1 MQILN
6 RITVSLENTE
16 AGLHGIHMPM
26 ECQWNEK
33 RKNKCQLNEQELKIE
48 LLLEHS
54 A

>member
-1 MQILN
+1 M
-6 RITVSLENTE
+6 SSENTE
-16 AGLHGIHMPM
+16 AGSHGIRMPM

-33 RKNKCQLNEQELKIE
+33 RKNKYQLNEQKPKIE